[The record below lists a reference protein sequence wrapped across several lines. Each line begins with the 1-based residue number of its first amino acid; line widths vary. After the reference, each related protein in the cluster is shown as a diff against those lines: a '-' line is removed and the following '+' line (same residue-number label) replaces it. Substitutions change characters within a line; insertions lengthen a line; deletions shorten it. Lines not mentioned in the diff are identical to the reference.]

1 MSTEKIDEY
10 SDFVTADEIE
20 PGDDIWNPYAEDGLI
35 VKDKLPAQI
44 QVGIKEK
51 GSTSSAKDG
60 DSEPGFTFSSGNG
73 KYLSYAGDQQ
83 VRRRPRN

>member
-20 PGDDIWNPYAEDGLI
+20 LGDDIWNPFAEGGLI

-44 QVGIKEK
+44 QV
-51 GSTSSAKDG
+51 
-60 DSEPGFTFSSGNG
+60 DSEPGFTFSSGDG